1 MHDPVQSLWFI
12 CQNNYHSLTKFN
24 MILWENILLLLS
36 EELNHLKYYLDSLL
50 QNVHYFVDRKHMA
63 VKRSAL
69 YYTGIGQF

>member
-1 MHDPVQSLWFI
+1 
-12 CQNNYHSLTKFN
+12 